1 VLGIRADAA
10 LREVLRDR
18 LTQPRRACR
27 RAVAGVPVPERPD
40 AGLDDVPRSGKI
52 RLADLEM
59 DDLAPARFHGARLHQ
74 HVEGGLRPE
83 QSHTAG
89 GARHAR
95 SLPRVSYSAR
105 AMEHHANV
113 FLTNL
118 AIVLCVAAVTTVV
131 FQRLRQPVV
140 LGYILAGLLVG
151 PHVPFPL
158 VADDEIIRGLSE
170 LGVILLLFTIGLEF
184 TVEKLLRVG
193 AAAAIV
199 AAVEVSIQIILG
211 DLAGRIFGWSPRESL
226 FAGAVVAISST
237 TIIAKAFAELRIGGR
252 LRELVLSILIV
263 EDLIAIL
270 LLAALTTLSA
280 GRLSAAELGIT
291 AGRLALFLGCVVV
304 AGLLIIPRLVR
315 AILKLDRPETTA
327 VASVGIC
334 FAFALL
340 AQRFGYSVALGAF
353 LAGTLVAES
362 QHGVSIE
369 HLLQPVRDLFAA
381 VFFVSVGMLID
392 PRLVRQ
398 HWAAILVLSAV
409 VIAGKTVGVSIPA
422 FLTGAGIRT
431 SVAASMSLAQIGEF
445 SFIIAAVGTSTRIV
459 PDFFYP
465 VAVSVSALTTLTTPW
480 MIRASGPVA
489 AWVDRKLPHA
499 LQTFVALYASW
510 IDGLRAPGPRRTR
523 AQRLVRLLLLDAALL
538 TAAVVLCARFF
549 PDVVDWLR
557 ARGLGARAAEMIA
570 LATAIA
576 LTTPFLAGSVR
587 LVGALALSLA
597 TQALPAGAPG
607 KVDLAAAPR
616 RALVVALQLAAAVAL
631 GLPLFAVARAFLP
644 LAPTLA
650 LFAAAFVFLGI
661 RLWLSVTQLQGHVRA
676 GAQVLAA
683 AFSQARGTP
692 AAGSGAVEAEIG
704 RVLPG
709 LGSPVRFTL
718 SQGSPAVGRTLA
730 SLNLRGA
737 TGATVLAIARAGEE
751 VLVPTGHEI
760 LRVDDVLALAGTGE
774 AVEAARALL
783 SGRGAVEQAAN

>member
-1 VLGIRADAA
+1 
-10 LREVLRDR
+10 
-18 LTQPRRACR
+18 
-27 RAVAGVPVPERPD
+27 
-40 AGLDDVPRSGKI
+40 
-52 RLADLEM
+52 
-59 DDLAPARFHGARLHQ
+59 
-74 HVEGGLRPE
+74 
-83 QSHTAG
+83 
-89 GARHAR
+89 
-95 SLPRVSYSAR
+95 
-105 AMEHHANV
+105 MEHHANV

>member
-1 VLGIRADAA
+1 
-10 LREVLRDR
+10 
-18 LTQPRRACR
+18 
-27 RAVAGVPVPERPD
+27 
-40 AGLDDVPRSGKI
+40 
-52 RLADLEM
+52 
-59 DDLAPARFHGARLHQ
+59 
-74 HVEGGLRPE
+74 
-83 QSHTAG
+83 
-89 GARHAR
+89 
-95 SLPRVSYSAR
+95 
-105 AMEHHANV
+105 MEHHANV

-280 GRLSAAELGIT
+280 GRLSAAQLGIT

-392 PRLVRQ
+392 PGLVRQ

-587 LVGALALSLA
+587 LVGALALALA

-704 RVLPG
+704 QVLPG

-751 VLVPTGHEI
+751 VLVPTGHEV

-783 SGRGAVEQAAN
+783 SGRGAAEQAAN

>member
-1 VLGIRADAA
+1 
-10 LREVLRDR
+10 
-18 LTQPRRACR
+18 
-27 RAVAGVPVPERPD
+27 
-40 AGLDDVPRSGKI
+40 
-52 RLADLEM
+52 
-59 DDLAPARFHGARLHQ
+59 
-74 HVEGGLRPE
+74 
-83 QSHTAG
+83 
-89 GARHAR
+89 
-95 SLPRVSYSAR
+95 
-105 AMEHHANV
+105 MEHHANV

-280 GRLSAAELGIT
+280 GRLSAAQLGIT

-392 PRLVRQ
+392 PGLVRQ

-489 AWVDRKLPHA
+489 AWVDRRLPHA

-587 LVGALALSLA
+587 LVGALALALA

-704 RVLPG
+704 QVLPG

-751 VLVPTGHEI
+751 VLVPTGHEV

-783 SGRGAVEQAAN
+783 SGRGAAEQAAN

>member
-1 VLGIRADAA
+1 
-10 LREVLRDR
+10 
-18 LTQPRRACR
+18 
-27 RAVAGVPVPERPD
+27 
-40 AGLDDVPRSGKI
+40 
-52 RLADLEM
+52 
-59 DDLAPARFHGARLHQ
+59 
-74 HVEGGLRPE
+74 
-83 QSHTAG
+83 
-89 GARHAR
+89 
-95 SLPRVSYSAR
+95 
-105 AMEHHANV
+105 MEHHANV

-199 AAVEVSIQIILG
+199 AVVEVSIQIILG

>member
-1 VLGIRADAA
+1 MPPWPSACASSPAQICPSRSGRGSSKSCRSCRRAPRARCSGSSCTSGCGRGKTPPDRALEPRHQAREPVRGFFQVLQRSCEREAKVSRSTRTEARSIEQRDRFLLQQPIRERGRAERKRAHVGKGVEGAGRLVTANARDPRQARDDRVAPRAELGHHRIHYVLRPAERGNPGFGDHRSGGIGGRVEYDHPGPRGDRPLEHVEIEREPLIEARRHRDRRRAAEAHHRRVDGESRIGHQHFVTGRESREKTVEEVRLGSRRDQDMLGIRPDAP

-18 LTQPRRACR
+18 LAQHRRARR
-27 RAVAGVPVPERPD
+27 RAVARVPVAERAH
-40 AGLDDVPRSGKI
+40 AGLDDVRRRGKV

-59 DDLAPARFHGARLHQ
+59 DDLAPARFDGPRLHQ
-74 HVEGGLRPE
+74 HVERSLRPE
-83 QSHTAG
+83 QSHPAG
-89 GARHAR
+89 DARHAG
-95 SLPRVSYSAR
+95 SLPRVGYCAR
-105 AMEHHANV
+105 AMEQHGNV

-158 VADDEIIRGLSE
+158 VADDETIRGLSE

-184 TVEKLLRVG
+184 TIEKLLRVG

-211 DLAGRIFGWSPRESL
+211 DLAGRIFGWSARESL

-280 GRLSAAELGIT
+280 GGLSAARLGIT
-291 AGRLALFLGCVVV
+291 AGRLALFLACVAA

-362 QHGVSIE
+362 QHGAAIE

-392 PRLVRQ
+392 PGLVRQ

-409 VIAGKTVGVSIPA
+409 VIAGKTAGVSIPA
-422 FLTGAGIRT
+422 FLTGAGVRT

-445 SFIIAAVGTSTRIV
+445 SFIIAGVGTSTGIV

-465 VAVSVSALTTLTTPW
+465 VAVSVSALTTL
-480 MIRASGPVA
+480 RSEE
-489 AWVDRKLPHA
+489 
-499 LQTFVALYASW
+499 
-510 IDGLRAPGPRRTR
+510 RR
-523 AQRLVRLLLLDAALL
+523 
-538 TAAVVLCARFF
+538 
-549 PDVVDWLR
+549 
-557 ARGLGARAAEMIA
+557 
-570 LATAIA
+570 
-576 LTTPFLAGSVR
+576 
-587 LVGALALSLA
+587 VG
-597 TQALPAGAPG
+597 
-607 KVDLAAAPR
+607 K
-616 RALVVALQLAAAVAL
+616 
-631 GLPLFAVARAFLP
+631 
-644 LAPTLA
+644 
-650 LFAAAFVFLGI
+650 
-661 RLWLSVTQLQGHVRA
+661 
-676 GAQVLAA
+676 
-683 AFSQARGTP
+683 
-692 AAGSGAVEAEIG
+692 E
-704 RVLPG
+704 
-709 LGSPVRFTL
+709 
-718 SQGSPAVGRTLA
+718 
-730 SLNLRGA
+730 
-737 TGATVLAIARAGEE
+737 
-751 VLVPTGHEI
+751 
-760 LRVDDVLALAGTGE
+760 
-774 AVEAARALL
+774 
-783 SGRGAVEQAAN
+783 

>member
-1 VLGIRADAA
+1 
-10 LREVLRDR
+10 
-18 LTQPRRACR
+18 
-27 RAVAGVPVPERPD
+27 
-40 AGLDDVPRSGKI
+40 
-52 RLADLEM
+52 
-59 DDLAPARFHGARLHQ
+59 
-74 HVEGGLRPE
+74 
-83 QSHTAG
+83 
-89 GARHAR
+89 
-95 SLPRVSYSAR
+95 
-105 AMEHHANV
+105 MEHHANV

-751 VLVPTGHEI
+751 VLVPTGHEV

>member
-1 VLGIRADAA
+1 
-10 LREVLRDR
+10 
-18 LTQPRRACR
+18 
-27 RAVAGVPVPERPD
+27 
-40 AGLDDVPRSGKI
+40 
-52 RLADLEM
+52 
-59 DDLAPARFHGARLHQ
+59 
-74 HVEGGLRPE
+74 
-83 QSHTAG
+83 
-89 GARHAR
+89 
-95 SLPRVSYSAR
+95 
-105 AMEHHANV
+105 MEHHANV

-280 GRLSAAELGIT
+280 GRLSAAQLGIT

-392 PRLVRQ
+392 PGLVRQ

-489 AWVDRKLPHA
+489 AWVDRRLPHA

-587 LVGALALSLA
+587 LVGALALALA

-692 AAGSGAVEAEIG
+692 ATGSGAVEAEIG
-704 RVLPG
+704 QVLPG

-751 VLVPTGHEI
+751 VLVPTGHEV

-783 SGRGAVEQAAN
+783 SGRGATEQAAN

>member
-1 VLGIRADAA
+1 
-10 LREVLRDR
+10 
-18 LTQPRRACR
+18 
-27 RAVAGVPVPERPD
+27 
-40 AGLDDVPRSGKI
+40 
-52 RLADLEM
+52 
-59 DDLAPARFHGARLHQ
+59 
-74 HVEGGLRPE
+74 
-83 QSHTAG
+83 
-89 GARHAR
+89 
-95 SLPRVSYSAR
+95 
-105 AMEHHANV
+105 MEHHANV

-280 GRLSAAELGIT
+280 GRLSPAELGIT

-587 LVGALALSLA
+587 LVGALALALA

-704 RVLPG
+704 QVLPG

-751 VLVPTGHEI
+751 VLVPTGHEV

>member
-1 VLGIRADAA
+1 
-10 LREVLRDR
+10 
-18 LTQPRRACR
+18 
-27 RAVAGVPVPERPD
+27 
-40 AGLDDVPRSGKI
+40 
-52 RLADLEM
+52 
-59 DDLAPARFHGARLHQ
+59 
-74 HVEGGLRPE
+74 
-83 QSHTAG
+83 
-89 GARHAR
+89 
-95 SLPRVSYSAR
+95 
-105 AMEHHANV
+105 MEHHANV

-557 ARGLGARAAEMIA
+557 AHGLGARAAEMIA

-751 VLVPTGHEI
+751 VLVPTGHEV

>member
-1 VLGIRADAA
+1 
-10 LREVLRDR
+10 
-18 LTQPRRACR
+18 
-27 RAVAGVPVPERPD
+27 
-40 AGLDDVPRSGKI
+40 
-52 RLADLEM
+52 
-59 DDLAPARFHGARLHQ
+59 
-74 HVEGGLRPE
+74 
-83 QSHTAG
+83 
-89 GARHAR
+89 
-95 SLPRVSYSAR
+95 
-105 AMEHHANV
+105 MEHHANV

-280 GRLSAAELGIT
+280 GRLSAAQLGIT

-392 PRLVRQ
+392 PGLVRQ

-489 AWVDRKLPHA
+489 AWVDRRLPHA

-587 LVGALALSLA
+587 LVGALALALA

-751 VLVPTGHEI
+751 VLVPTGHEV

-783 SGRGAVEQAAN
+783 SGRGAAEQAAN